1 MSWVLTFV
9 GFVALIIFHELGHFA
24 AAKAVGMRVERFSLF
39 FGPPLVKLRRGET
52 EYAIGPIPAGGYVK
66 ITGMNPREDIAPE
79 IAHRAYYRQSVWK
92 RVVVISAGPAVNLVL
107 AFLIFWVIYMSQGIG
122 VVHHGQPALSN
133 RVAQIA
139 PGTPAVG
146 ALRVGDRVV
155 GADGRSE
162 PPANLPQV
170 IGSHR
175 CAGVQRVGCVAATP
189 VRLTVVRDGTTRQ
202 ISILPRY
209 NAAAKGTRVGFGFE
223 SQTAPAGPVK
233 AAGQSVTDMWQL
245 TSTTVSKFVQIFT
258 SSQARSQIH
267 SAVGISDVLHQEFSF
282 SVAAAFY
289 LLGLVSLSLAV
300 INLFPFL
307 PLDGG
312 HIFWAL
318 AEKVRGRAIP
328 FAVMER
334 ASAAG
339 IFVVLFI
346 FMIGLTNDINTFSS
360 GGFHVPH

>member
-9 GFVALIIFHELGHFA
+9 GFVALIILHELGHFA

-66 ITGMNPREDIAPE
+66 ITGMSPREEIPPE
-79 IAHRAYYRQSVWK
+79 VAHRAYFRQDVWK
-92 RVVVISAGPAVNLVL
+92 RLVVIFAGPAVNLLL
-107 AFLIFWVIYMSQGIG
+107 AFLIFWGVYLSQGIG

-133 RVAQIA
+133 RVAAVERGA
-139 PGTPAVG
+139 PASAV
-146 ALRVGDRVV
+146 LHVGDRVV
-155 GADGRSE
+155 AADGRQL
-162 PPANLPQV
+162 PPAQLPQV

-175 CAGVQRVGCVAATP
+175 CPGVQRAGCVAATP
-189 VRLTVVRDGTTRQ
+189 VTLTIVRAGKTQQVAIR
-202 ISILPRY
+202 PRY
-209 NAAAKGTRVGFGFE
+209 NQSVRGTRVGFGFANLT
-223 SQTAPAGPVK
+223 QPAGPVR

-245 TSTTVSKFVQIFT
+245 TSTTVSKFAQLFT

-267 SAVGISDVLHQEFSF
+267 SAVGISDVLSQEFSF
-282 SVAAAFY
+282 STAAALY

-328 FAVMER
+328 FSVMER

-360 GGFHVPH
+360 GGFHVR